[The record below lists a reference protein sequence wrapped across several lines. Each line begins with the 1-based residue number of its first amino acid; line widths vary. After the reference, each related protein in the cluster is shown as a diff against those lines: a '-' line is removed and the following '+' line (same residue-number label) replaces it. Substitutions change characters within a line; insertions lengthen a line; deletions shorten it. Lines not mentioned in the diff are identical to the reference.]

1 MVELQWR
8 LLTTLFYTFTII
20 AGTLAA
26 AHYCSRLN
34 HCATSPNSGSE
45 HSWGI
50 SLTQDSRDSDFDS
63 DCHSNTP
70 PPRHIHTSHLL
81 HVLSIPCVPSR
92 SPCLTILFLSEL
104 SSFRSCAPDRDLQEN
119 KPTSSEREADSISF
133 ASMEHKQREMHGGR
147 KGKRV
152 RLKNIIERR
161 HDVIQRIQVKC

>member
-1 MVELQWR
+1 MSTLTPHRQPPDHVGGAFRVRYKGNILKSYSFSCEHVDSVENFSTCTDPHP
-8 LLTTLFYTFTII
+8 LL
-20 AGTLAA
+20 
-26 AHYCSRLN
+26 
-34 HCATSPNSGSE
+34 
-45 HSWGI
+45 
-50 SLTQDSRDSDFDS
+50 
-63 DCHSNTP
+63 

-81 HVLSIPCVPSR
+81 HVLSISCVPSR

-133 ASMEHKQREMHGGR
+133 ASMQHKQREMHGGR